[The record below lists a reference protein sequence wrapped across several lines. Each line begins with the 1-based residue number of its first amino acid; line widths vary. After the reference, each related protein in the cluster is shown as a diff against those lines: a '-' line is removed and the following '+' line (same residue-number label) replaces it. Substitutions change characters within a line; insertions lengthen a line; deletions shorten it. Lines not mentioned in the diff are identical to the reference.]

1 MPRLRSSTQRS
12 LAVAVHVSLLAA
24 SAACGDRG
32 ADRPAPR
39 GAAPGAGATPDLAG
53 RAPRGPATGG
63 TVVVATGADAETL
76 FPPLAVGM
84 TARQVTDL
92 VFEPLAELGAELNT
106 VGDAGFR
113 PRLARSWSWSA
124 DSLSI
129 AFHLDPRARWH
140 DGARVDAAD
149 VRFTFGV
156 YRDPDVG
163 ASGAADVAA
172 VDSVTVRD
180 PRTAVFWFSRRSPE
194 QFYTA
199 AARLRILP
207 AHLLA
212 RLPAAELGASP
223 FARHPVGSGR
233 FRFARWDPQRRL
245 EVVADSTHPRGRARL
260 DRVVWTVAPDPASAL
275 ALLLS
280 GAADV
285 FEGVRPEH
293 LRAIARRPDLTT
305 LGYPGLQY
313 GFLVFNL
320 QGDARGKSAGAPALF
335 GDRALR
341 RALAQALDR
350 PAMVRNVFDTLAAVP
365 VGPFTRAQALVDT
378 TARQLP
384 PDTASA
390 RRTLD
395 SLGWRAARPGGG
407 RARGGRP
414 LTFTLIVPRSSET
427 RARFAVLIQEQ
438 LRAAGVAAR
447 VEPLEFTAFMDRL
460 AHGRFDA
467 AINAWNLDNPS
478 PLGVEELWGSAA
490 ARAPGGAN
498 HGGYASPAFDA
509 AVDSARRA
517 AGAPAA
523 RRLLARAL
531 RQINDDAPA
540 VWLFEPRPLLAMHR
554 RLRATGVRADA
565 WWAGLADWSVAPG
578 QRLARDAAPPRTSA
592 AR

>member
-1 MPRLRSSTQRS
+1 M
-12 LAVAVHVSLLAA
+12 
-24 SAACGDRG
+24 
-32 ADRPAPR
+32 
-39 GAAPGAGATPDLAG
+39 
-53 RAPRGPATGG
+53 
-63 TVVVATGADAETL
+63 VVATGGDAETL

-84 TARQVTDL
+84 TARQVTDML
-92 VFEPLAELGAELNT
+92 FEPLAELGVGLNT

-113 PRLARSWSWSA
+113 PRLARAWSWSA

-140 DGARVDAAD
+140 DGAPVSAAD

-156 YRDPDVG
+156 YRDPAVG
-163 ASGAADVAA
+163 AANAGDVAP

-180 PRTAVFWFSRRSPE
+180 PRTAVFWFPRRSPE

-199 AARLRILP
+199 AARMRIVP

-212 RLPAAELGASP
+212 RIPPAELGASA
-223 FARHPVGSGR
+223 FARQPVGTGR
-233 FRFARWDPQRRL
+233 FRFVRWDPQRRL
-245 EVVADSTHPRGRARL
+245 EVAADTTHPRGRARL
-260 DRVVWTVAPDPASAL
+260 DRVVWTVAPDPAAAL

-293 LRAIARRPDLTT
+293 LRAIGRRPELTT
-305 LGYPGLQY
+305 VSYPGLQY

-320 QGDARGKSAGAPALF
+320 RGGAADAPHGTPPLF

-341 RALAQALDR
+341 RALIQALDR
-350 PAMVRNVFDTLAAVP
+350 PAMVRNVFDTLADVP

-378 TARQLP
+378 SARQLP
-384 PDTASA
+384 LDPAAA
-390 RRTLD
+390 RTTLD
-395 SLGWRAARPGGG
+395 SLGWRGGSGAAP

-414 LTFTLIVPRSSET
+414 LAFAIIIPRSSEA
-427 RARFAVLIQEQ
+427 RGRFAVLIQEQ
-438 LRAAGVAAR
+438 LRAVGVAVR
-447 VEPLEFTAFMDRL
+447 VEPLEYTTFMDRL
-460 AHGRFDA
+460 ARGQYDA

-478 PLGVEELWGSAA
+478 PWGVEELWGSAA

-498 HGGYASPAFDA
+498 HGGYVSAAFDA

-517 AGAPAA
+517 TAAADA
-523 RRLLARAL
+523 RRHLARAL

-540 VWLFEPRPLLAMHR
+540 AWLFEPHPMLALHR
-554 RLRATGVRADA
+554 RLLVAGVRGDA

-578 QRLARDAAPPRTSA
+578 QEIARDGTGLRATA